1 MVGGMAW
8 SLSSRACRQGSPP
21 RSRRRRQNCWAG
33 LWSHFRRAATT
44 FVSSCGNGCGRP
56 RIPFLRRLSSTVFG
70 TITLQPES
78 SIRHPTPQ
86 LLRWLADQF
95 VDHEYDI
102 KHIHRL
108 ILNSRSYQLSMEPN
122 STNRLDKTNYSH
134 AQLRRMPAEI
144 LIDAIADVTGVPNN
158 FGRLPKGRVQRA
170 VGQAMPPLRYG
181 ATRGGYAMKI
191 FGRPDREKTCDC
203 ERSDEVSV
211 AQALYLINDQDVH
224 AKLDDRTG
232 VLPRLLKSI
241 ADDRQLIED
250 LYLTALS
257 RFPTES
263 ESEIQLEHVKSA
275 ASRDEGM
282 KDVLWSLLNVREF
295 VFNH

>member
-1 MVGGMAW
+1 
-8 SLSSRACRQGSPP
+8 
-21 RSRRRRQNCWAG
+21 
-33 LWSHFRRAATT
+33 
-44 FVSSCGNGCGRP
+44 
-56 RIPFLRRLSSTVFG
+56 
-70 TITLQPES
+70 
-78 SIRHPTPQ
+78 
-86 LLRWLADQF
+86 
-95 VDHEYDI
+95 
-102 KHIHRL
+102 
-108 ILNSRSYQLSMEPN
+108 
-122 STNRLDKTNYSH
+122 
-134 AQLRRMPAEI
+134 
-144 LIDAIADVTGVPNN
+144 
-158 FGRLPKGRVQRA
+158 
-170 VGQAMPPLRYG
+170 
-181 ATRGGYAMKI
+181 MKI

-224 AKLDDRTG
+224 AKLDDRAG

-241 ADDRQLIED
+241 ADDRQLIEE